1 MGPSCTDRNRVRN
14 LYFFLDHD
22 WLARLTNYYYAIA
35 HIPAL
40 ILFLVWL
47 FVRHRDAYPH
57 WRNGLAILTAFC
69 LIIRF
74 IRVASPRFLPDLGYI
89 DLAARYGMSIYGPVG
104 TGVSDQFAATRHME
118 SVIAGSAV
126 SATSLPTD

>member
-1 MGPSCTDRNRVRN
+1 MADLGSGCIDRNRVRN

-40 ILFLVWL
+40 VLFLVWL
-47 FVRHRDAYPH
+47 FFRHRDAYPH

-74 IRVASPRFLPDLGYI
+74 IRVALPHEW
-89 DLAARYGMSIYGPVG
+89 
-104 TGVSDQFAATRHME
+104 ATRRN
-118 SVIAGSAV
+118 VDPDG
-126 SATSLPTD
+126 TSIRRHR